1 MNYVLLMRLLVS
13 GFMTGFLTFMLMFP
27 LALGRENNSVPE
39 KVMRIAFVLMMC
51 LAFLLALLS
60 IWLPEFRFAIEYI

>member
-13 GFMTGFLTFMLMFP
+13 GFMTGFLTFMFMFP
-27 LALGRENNSVPE
+27 LALRRENNSVPE

-60 IWLPEFRFAIEYI
+60 IWLPDFRSAIEYI